1 MHFTLANMKIKKVII
16 DNIRC
21 FKHIEIDLTNNNG
34 VVDWLVILGDNGV
47 GKSTILRS
55 IALGLT
61 EESGASGLL
70 DELIGDWIKRDAL
83 DKKGFVSLELEPF
96 IGCKEIAIIKT
107 EFFIDNFKEVKV
119 RQTVT
124 PQKPRTFKWD
134 NLFVCGYGTNRS
146 DFASEEYNEY
156 TVTDAIYPQF
166 KYSQKLQSP
175 ELIVRRLQSLG
186 IKDREI
192 FSKLEYIM
200 MLDQGSIS
208 MEFSGIKVSGPWGEK
223 MSYGALSDGYRV
235 VLSMV
240 TDTFGWKGLVEGS
253 LKKPNKM
260 KVLIMEGII
269 IIDELEQHLHPRW
282 QKEIISLLHNQFP
295 KVQFIV
301 STHSPLCV
309 VGTTELKDEDCIIVS
324 LDREEDDIKCT
335 RTSPPR
341 GKRADQVLTSYL
353 FDLYTTSDNSIKRD
367 IERYKF
373 LLIKPS
379 NETINQEIT
388 DIIQRLDKQIG
399 SSETE
404 FERLIETAV
413 QKGLE
418 DLTKK
423 KVEKNSPEDYE
434 IRRQLDDLF
443 DTKPI

>member
-1 MHFTLANMKIKKVII
+1 MKIKKIII

-21 FKHIEIDLTNNNG
+21 FEHLEIDFTGING
-34 VVDWLVILGDNGV
+34 AKDWIVVLGDNGV

-70 DELIGDWIKRDAL
+70 DELVGDWIRRDAPEN
-83 DKKGFVSLELEPF
+83 KGYISLELEPF
-96 IGCKEIAIIKT
+96 VGCKEKAIIKT
-107 EFFIDNFKEVKV
+107 EFYIDNYKEVKV

-124 PQKPRTFKWD
+124 PPNPKNFEWD

-146 DFASEEYNEY
+146 DFASEEYGEY
-156 TVTDAIYPQF
+156 TITDAIYPQF
-166 KYSQKLQSP
+166 KYSHKLQSP

-200 MLDQGSIS
+200 MLEQGSIS

-223 MSYGALSDGYRV
+223 MPYGALSDGYRA
-235 VLSMV
+235 VLSMF
-240 TDTFGWKGLVEGS
+240 TDTFGWKGLIEGS
-253 LKKPNKM
+253 LKKSNKM
-260 KVLIMEGII
+260 KVLNMDGII

-309 VGTTELKDEDCIIVS
+309 IGTTELKDEDCTIVS
-324 LDREEDDIKCT
+324 LDREEDGIKYNKTC
-335 RTSPPR
+335 PPR

-367 IERYKF
+367 IERYNS
-373 LLIKPS
+373 LLNNASTKTISKEISDIK
-379 NETINQEIT
+379 E
-388 DIIQRLDKQIG
+388 RLDKQIG
-399 SSETE
+399 SFETE

-413 QKGLE
+413 HKGLE
-418 DLTKK
+418 DLTKRRI
-423 KVEKNSPEDYE
+423 EENSPEDYE

-443 DTKPI
+443 DTKSI